1 MKTWIIQKK
10 TRHYF
15 RGIIETGTIFNKVG
29 FKKLGTTFQN
39 ISDKSGKQ
47 NLIFIQIFY
56 YNNSKA
62 PFDFSTKMQIPFYFV
77 QEDIPQRYSFW
88 NICFQALPY
97 VYISVSQKKRH
108 KKVQKTNQNPTKNL
122 NLLSLCCFYSIYYA
136 FCIILIS
143 NWGWFPVFSLI

>member
-1 MKTWIIQKK
+1 MAIVLSIS
-10 TRHYF
+10 
-15 RGIIETGTIFNKVG
+15 KVG

-62 PFDFSTKMQIPFYFV
+62 PFDFPTKMQIPFYFV

-97 VYISVSQKKRH
+97 V
-108 KKVQKTNQNPTKNL
+108 
-122 NLLSLCCFYSIYYA
+122 
-136 FCIILIS
+136 
-143 NWGWFPVFSLI
+143 